1 LVPVFYGTNRVR
13 VGTARYGSFTAGI
26 GPVRYGVAYVT
37 IPPGHEAGE
46 IERPAWICQRLGFG
60 EDAERHVT
68 IRRVDALGDAAFFQA
83 AGAEMA
89 RIASKLS
96 KPRTALLFVHGFNV
110 RFDDAV
116 MRTAQIAK
124 DVGFQGAPFLFSWPS
139 QGAAFRV
146 RDPAGPYRRDAR
158 SITLSQAPLEGF
170 IRDVLDRAKPDKLFI
185 LAHSM
190 GARGTSLALS
200 RLAKTRPDLRQKVAA
215 LVLAAPDIQ
224 QEVFRRDV
232 GPGLAR
238 LAAGVTTYSSS
249 RDKALMVSHVVNGR
263 PALGDARG
271 GPFLLPPMQM
281 VDVSAIDTDWLG
293 HSAYGNEAPL
303 LADIR
308 AIVNNVVPP
317 RAGLQRRARG
327 RSHYWAYMPQP
338 GPPRTEA
345 LLNLARLRCGQ

>member
-1 LVPVFYGTNRVR
+1 MVPVFYGTNRVR
-13 VGTARYGSFTAGI
+13 VGTARYGSFMPAI

-46 IERPAWICQRLGFG
+46 IERPAWICRRLGFG
-60 EDAERHVT
+60 ENAEHHVT
-68 IRRVDALGDAAFFQA
+68 IRRVNALSDAAFFEA
-83 AGAEMA
+83 AGTEMT
-89 RIASKLS
+89 RIASELR

-124 DVGFQGAPFLFSWPS
+124 DVGFQGVPMLFSWPS
-139 QGAAFRV
+139 QGEAFRM
-146 RDPAGPYRRDAR
+146 RDPAGPYRRDAELIAR
-158 SITLSQAPLEGF
+158 SQGPLERF
-170 IRDVLDRAKPDKLFI
+170 ITDVLDRIKPDKLYI

-190 GARGTSLALS
+190 GARGTTLALS
-200 RLAKTRPDLRQKVAA
+200 NLARTRPNLRQKIAA
-215 LVLAAPDIQ
+215 LVLAAPDI
-224 QEVFRRDV
+224 RRDVFLSQV

-238 LAAGVTTYSSS
+238 LAAGVTTYSSR
-249 RDKALMVSHVVNGR
+249 RDRALMVSRVVNGH

-271 GPFLLPPMQM
+271 RPLLLSPMQM

-308 AIVNNVVPP
+308 AIVNDKAPP
-317 RAGLQRRARG
+317 RPGFQRRPQG
-327 RSHYWAYMPQP
+327 RSHYWAYMPPP
-338 GPPRTEA
+338 GSSRTEA
-345 LLNLARLRCGQ
+345 TFNLARLRCQQ